1 MFQLKQENRY
11 FCYIIHVPCSPELL
25 SIFLRMQFDNQLVF
39 FGMLSTSQCEFGSPP
54 FGLSQI
60 VIEMRMDE
68 SPNNEGPPNENGGN
82 VHGAIGANVG
92 KVNGELGYV
101 MYVQYSILETIGVE
115 E

>member
-1 MFQLKQENRY
+1 
-11 FCYIIHVPCSPELL
+11 
-25 SIFLRMQFDNQLVF
+25 
-39 FGMLSTSQCEFGSPP
+39 
-54 FGLSQI
+54 
-60 VIEMRMDE
+60 MDE

-115 E
+115 EW